1 MRARADITIDT
12 ARPCD
17 VCGKAGNTTESG
29 RCFAC
34 ITKALQEV
42 RPVKRTKGGTAHQDP
57 LIPMSDEE
65 LRAAGKRLAKLLNEA
80 RLMEEDH
87 ATVRAEQK
95 VERDK
100 LRDQIDAL
108 AQTIREQGR

>member
-1 MRARADITIDT
+1 MTKRR
-12 ARPCD
+12 D
-17 VCGKAGNTTESG
+17 VT
-29 RCFAC
+29 
-34 ITKALQEV
+34 
-42 RPVKRTKGGTAHQDP
+42 QDP

-65 LRAAGKRLAKLLNEA
+65 LRAAGQRLAKLLNEA

-95 VERDK
+95 VEREK
-100 LRDQIDAL
+100 LRDQINAL